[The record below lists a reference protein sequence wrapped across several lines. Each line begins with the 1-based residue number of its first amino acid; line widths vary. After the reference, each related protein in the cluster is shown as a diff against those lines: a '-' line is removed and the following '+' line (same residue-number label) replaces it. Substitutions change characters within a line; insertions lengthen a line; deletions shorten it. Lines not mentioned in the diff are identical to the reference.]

1 MLKHSGSA
9 ARLGVDSPDER
20 GGKER
25 TPESGIFLSSYPILK
40 ANALETM
47 EILSVI
53 CYTNHII
60 FIAVQA
66 IKRSKLSSHGVPA
79 KRRRTFSFAA
89 RLIAS

>member
-9 ARLGVDSPDER
+9 TRLGVDSPDEL
-20 GGKER
+20 GGWER
-25 TPESGIFLSSYPILK
+25 TPESGIILSSYPILK

-60 FIAVQA
+60 IY
-66 IKRSKLSSHGVPA
+66 S
-79 KRRRTFSFAA
+79 RTSY
-89 RLIAS
+89 

>member
-9 ARLGVDSPDER
+9 ARLGADSPDEP
-20 GGKER
+20 GGWER
-25 TPESGIFLSSYPILK
+25 TPESGIILSSYPILK

-60 FIAVQA
+60 FY
-66 IKRSKLSSHGVPA
+66 S
-79 KRRRTFSFAA
+79 RTSY
-89 RLIAS
+89 